1 MKTCILVGYGPG
13 LGAALARAFGREGF
27 ALALLARSPA
37 TLASGERELAGRG
50 VRAKGFVADAA
61 DEHALQHALRHAEQE
76 LGPAG
81 VLIHN
86 AYASHAGPPSHIHR
100 EALLGDFRVNVAGA
114 LTAAQHV
121 LPGMRAR
128 GKGTLLFTGGGLALH
143 PTAPLASLSLGK
155 AALRSLALSLEDE
168 LAPDGI
174 HAATVT
180 IRGAIK
186 PGTAFD
192 PDLVAS
198 AFLELHL
205 QPAGAWLAE
214 RVIG

>member
-37 TLASGERELAGRG
+37 TLAGGERELAGRG
-50 VRAKGFVADAA
+50 VRAKGFVVDAA
-61 DEHALQHALRHAEQE
+61 DEHALQLALRHAEQE

-81 VLIHN
+81 VLLYN
-86 AYASHAGPPSHIHR
+86 AFASQPGAPSHLHR
-100 EALLGDFRVNVAGA
+100 DALLADFRVNVAGA

-128 GKGTLLFTGGGLALH
+128 GQGSLLFTGGGLALH
-143 PTAPLASLSLGK
+143 PAAPLASLSLGK
-155 AALRSLALSLEDE
+155 AALRSLALSLADE

-186 PGTAFD
+186 PGTSFD
-192 PDLVAS
+192 PDRVAS
-198 AFLELHL
+198 TFLELHH
-205 QPAGAWLAE
+205 QPAGDWQTE